1 MFLAVFLENK
11 VHSRRLEDASS
22 SDSGN
27 RSSCRLCGSV
37 KDVARCKLNLLQEG
51 EWRIS
56 HHGRGCVRGSLCQGL
71 SSLAPGRR
79 EDERPWKEV
88 VICLEGENLLLV
100 NLNSLLL
107 CHVNLNLML
116 ALILTSSTPYP
127 VPRYCYSVHFQR
139 YSHLRDLVKM
149 RIIVSPPRLLY
160 SGTLCGHCIM

>member
-1 MFLAVFLENK
+1 MLLRLIAEIEVAVDCVVQLRTLHVVNWISSKKANEQFLATAEAVCME
-11 VHSRRLEDASS
+11 A
-22 SDSGN
+22 
-27 RSSCRLCGSV
+27 C
-37 KDVARCKLNLLQEG
+37 ARVSPLLLREG
-51 EWRIS
+51 GKMRE
-56 HHGRGCVRGSLCQGL
+56 
-71 SSLAPGRR
+71 PG
-79 EDERPWKEV
+79 KEV